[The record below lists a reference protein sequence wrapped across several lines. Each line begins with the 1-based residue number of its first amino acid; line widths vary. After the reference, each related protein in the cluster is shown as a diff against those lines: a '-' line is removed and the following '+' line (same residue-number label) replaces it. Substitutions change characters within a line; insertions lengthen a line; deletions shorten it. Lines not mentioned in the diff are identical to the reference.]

1 MKRDYLRRELVRTD
15 NIHRLRLNALRKNTI
30 LPKELQEVADAEIAA
45 LPYRSSIT
53 HLTNRCVVTSR
64 SRGNVL
70 RWRIS
75 RFIFRHLADY
85 NKSSGI
91 QRAMW

>member
-1 MKRDYLRRELVRTD
+1 MKRDYLRRELVKNE
-15 NIHRLRLNALRKNTI
+15 NITRLRLNGLRKNTI
-30 LPKELQEVADAEIAA
+30 LPREIQEAANSEIAA

-75 RFIFRHLADY
+75 RFIFRHIADY